1 LIVRRWVAMWAAM
14 LLVAAFASP
23 GFAAGYRLLQLNGN
37 LVKWGKP
44 VLGRGAVITWAILD
58 KASRYPDALNC
69 RSMVP
74 LAPRLADGPARAGLP
89 VAELGRA
96 FDSWSAVADMDFRM
110 IDDPERADIVIGAQ
124 AIPTGRAFSSVAYGS
139 AGDVLER
146 SVAAKGLSPP
156 ARQDGGGQ
164 PAPGPMAVK
173 SIRQSLICLN
183 PEKTWKVGYD
193 GNLEV
198 YDLYFTFLHEIGHT
212 IGLDHPGA
220 SGEVMGFR
228 YDERVRDLQDGDIE
242 AVRRLYGERRS
253 AASVLAK

>member
-1 LIVRRWVAMWAAM
+1 MAVCAGM
-14 LLVAAFASP
+14 LLVAALASP
-23 GFAAGYRLLQLNGN
+23 GSAADYRLLQLNGN

-44 VLGRGAVITWAILD
+44 ALGQGAVITWALLD

-69 RSMVP
+69 RAMVP
-74 LAPRLADGPARAGLP
+74 LSPRLTAGPARAGLA
-89 VAELGRA
+89 VEELRRA
-96 FDSWSAVADMDFRM
+96 FDSWSAA
-110 IDDPERADIVIGAQ
+110 ADIVIGAE
-124 AIPTGRAFSSVAYGS
+124 AIPTGRAFSSVAYGDP
-139 AGDVLER
+139 ADAPER
-146 SVAAKGLSPP
+146 SVAAKALSPSARLGPGQGLS
-156 ARQDGGGQ
+156 DT
-164 PAPGPMAVK
+164 GPLAVK

-193 GNLEV
+193 GNLDV

-228 YDERVRDLQDGDIE
+228 YDEKVRGLQDGDVE

-253 AASVLAK
+253 VAE

>member
-1 LIVRRWVAMWAAM
+1 LLVRRWVAACAAM
-14 LLVAAFASP
+14 LLVAALASP
-23 GFAAGYRLLQLNGN
+23 GSAADYRLLQLNGN

-44 VLGRGAVITWAILD
+44 ALGQGAVITWALLD

-69 RSMVP
+69 RAMVP
-74 LAPRLADGPARAGLP
+74 LSPRLTAGPARAGLA
-89 VAELGRA
+89 VEELRRA
-96 FDSWSAVADMDFRM
+96 FDSWSAAADIEFRM
-110 IDDPERADIVIGAQ
+110 IDDPQRADIVIGAE
-124 AIPTGRAFSSVAYGS
+124 AIPTGRAFSSVAYGDP
-139 AGDVLER
+139 ADAPER
-146 SVAAKGLSPP
+146 SVAAKALSPSARLGPGQGLS
-156 ARQDGGGQ
+156 DT
-164 PAPGPMAVK
+164 GPLAVK

-193 GNLEV
+193 GNLDV

-228 YDERVRDLQDGDIE
+228 YDEKVRGLQDGDVE

-253 AASVLAK
+253 VAE